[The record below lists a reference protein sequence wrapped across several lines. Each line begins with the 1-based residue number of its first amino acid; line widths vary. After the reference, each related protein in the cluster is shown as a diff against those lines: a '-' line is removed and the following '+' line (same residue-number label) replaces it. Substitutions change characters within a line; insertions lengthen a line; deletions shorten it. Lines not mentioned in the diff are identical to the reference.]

1 MPQYIF
7 RLDPAS
13 EDGAE
18 AIVQTLENDEV
29 AVHVARRMLGVG
41 RASVR
46 VGRGAGEA
54 VRWLGAWETRSRR
67 AAWREE
73 GEGA

>member
-1 MPQYIF
+1 MPQYTF
-7 RLDPAS
+7 HVDPAS
-13 EDGAE
+13 GGEPDR
-18 AIVQTLENDEV
+18 IVQALENDEV

-54 VRWLGAWETRSRR
+54 VAWIGAWETQSRR
-67 AAWREE
+67 AAWRDE
-73 GEGA
+73 G